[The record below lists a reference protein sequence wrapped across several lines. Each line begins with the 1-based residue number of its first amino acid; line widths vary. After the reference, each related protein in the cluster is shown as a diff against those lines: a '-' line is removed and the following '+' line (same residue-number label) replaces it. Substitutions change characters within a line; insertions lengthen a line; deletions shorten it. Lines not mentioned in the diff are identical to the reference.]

1 MLGVIRKMFEL
12 VAGLIAKEPG
22 GDVKAEQVKRDARKA
37 LFWLIV
43 TELLEIVQMY
53 PLKYFIDGII
63 DGKSLGY
70 LLSIVGIMLAIDV
83 VVRIVAGVMNYARHV
98 AAWHQY
104 VMLLGF
110 GHAKQMSMDV
120 AWHLEHG
127 TGEKES
133 LIAKNLG
140 LIDNLTDRV
149 IYNGLPVAIRIVLTI
164 VALLI
169 IEPIFA
175 VFGVVIICLFVAI
188 MAYNGRYIQ
197 PLDKAGHKA
206 WKDMHTHGT
215 ELSAKARTFKQFGVE
230 KIFAKRYQ
238 EELDNY
244 AEADIRRYID
254 WSRFQRRPEYILM
267 AGFLCMYAL
276 FAWLHGGGREAAV
289 VGTVVVV
296 IEWLKRIFV
305 NLYQFRDVQR
315 AISEGDEALNEFIGL
330 FKTVPQVRQAEHP
343 QKPEK
348 VEGRIE
354 LRDMGF
360 THPGNCTPTLHGI
373 NLAIEPNTTIA
384 LVGPSGAGKS
394 TVAALLAREA
404 DPTEGGIFFDGINLR
419 QFDYD
424 YLRQQMVG
432 IVSQDVQLIDGS
444 IADNIRMGNV
454 HATDEAVR
462 SVVKKAHADEFI
474 NRLPDGYD
482 SQVGENGV
490 RLSGGQKQRVA
501 IARALLRNPKLLILD
516 EATSALDAR
525 SQDFVKATVDAMIHA
540 REATIVVIA
549 HRLSTVQSA
558 DVVYYMEDGRIVEFG
573 SHQEL
578 LAQGGRYAEMVAREI
593 GEHLD

>member
-1 MLGVIRKMFEL
+1 MLGAIRKLFEL
-12 VAGLIAKEPG
+12 VGLIAKEPG
-22 GDVKAEQVKRDARKA
+22 GGVKAEQVKEDARKA

-43 TELLEIVQMY
+43 TELLEIVQIY

-63 DGKSLGY
+63 DGRSLGY
-70 LLSIVGIMLAIDV
+70 LLGIVGIMLAIDV
-83 VVRIVAGVMNYARHV
+83 VVRTIANIMNHTRHV

-110 GHAKQMSMDV
+110 GQAKQMSMDV

-133 LIAKNLG
+133 LIAKNLNR
-140 LIDNLTDRV
+140 IDNLTDRV
-149 IYNGLPVAIRIVLTI
+149 IYDGLPVMIRIVLTI
-164 VALLI
+164 AALFI
-169 IEPIFA
+169 MEPIFA
-175 VFGVVIICLFVAI
+175 VFGLVVVGLFVAV
-188 MAYNGRYIQ
+188 MTYNGRYIQ
-197 PLDKAGHKA
+197 PLDEAGHVA
-206 WKDMHTHGT
+206 WKDMHTRGT
-215 ELSAKARTFKQFGVE
+215 ELSAKSRTLKQFGVE
-230 KIFAKRYQ
+230 GIFAKRYQ
-238 EELDNY
+238 GVLDAH
-244 AEADIRRYID
+244 AEDDIERNRQWRRY
-254 WSRFQRRPEYILM
+254 QRRPEYVLM
-267 AGFLCMYAL
+267 TAFLSMYLL
-276 FAWLHGGGREAAV
+276 FAVLHSGGRGVATVGSV
-289 VGTVVVV
+289 VLV
-296 IEWLKRIFV
+296 IEWLGRILI

-315 AISEGDEALNEFIGL
+315 AISEGNEALSEFIGL
-330 FKTVPQVRQAEHP
+330 FRTVPQVRQPVVPRRP
-343 QKPEK
+343 QGF
-348 VEGRIE
+348 EGRVE
-354 LRDMGF
+354 LRKMGF
-360 THPGNCTPTLHGI
+360 THPGNCTPTLHDI
-373 NLAIEPNTTIA
+373 SLVIEPNTTIA

-404 DPTEGGIFFDGINLR
+404 DPTEGDVLYGGISLR
-419 QFDYD
+419 DMDYD
-424 YLRQQMVG
+424 YFRQELVA

-454 HATDEAVR
+454 RATDEAVR

-474 NRLPDGYD
+474 DRLPDGYD

-558 DVVYYMEDGRIVEFG
+558 DVVYYMEDGRIVESG